1 MNQIKI
7 RRQQKHQRSIV
18 VVVVAF
24 VASSSFF
31 VAEGTRFVP
40 CERESFQQTSQL
52 REHLRPSEVGSIGR
66 RRQPLGQP
74 WCRRDDQGSEVR
86 VAS

>member
-7 RRQQKHQRSIV
+7 MRQQKQRKS

-40 CERESFQQTSQL
+40 YEREWFQQTSQL